1 MAALL
6 DILRMIVTSGYEN
19 DSDAPRINFLGED
32 EAAHATRQDN
42 VDHCEIDIPCR
53 ENLPHFDGV

>member
-6 DILRMIVTSGYEN
+6 DALKMIVTSGYEN
-19 DSDAPRINFLGED
+19 DGDAPRINFIGEG

-42 VDHCEIDIPCR
+42 VDHCEIDILCR
-53 ENLPHFDGV
+53 ENLPHLDGV